1 MHVMLVANPTARSGK
16 NRERI
21 DHAID
26 EFLARGAECE
36 LVTTEPAGATIP
48 KVRALVDAGRGD
60 VVVAM
65 GGDGTFREV
74 GAALVEAARK
84 VPMGM
89 LPSGTANDQGKSF
102 GISSHA
108 DALAENVGIVLDHH
122 VRPIDAGVLE
132 RREGGRTVRRD
143 LFFDSAGFGLHPAIL
158 VGRNRDRE
166 AVARIPI
173 LGSLY
178 RDQAVYVGAA
188 IRETL
193 RSYVEPAAF
202 KASVSAD
209 GVGYHYESLTDLIV
223 KATPVYGGI
232 WVPYRAGEPDD
243 GQMDLVPLKSRTEMV
258 TRLLRDWKDLPVD
271 PDAVDWIGLAY
282 EGGTSARR
290 FEIELFTAD
299 HGPVWSQI
307 DGEEW
312 EPGNSF
318 AIEVLPRALP
328 LIVRRDWIPPWSV
341 GT

>member
-1 MHVMLVANPTARSGK
+1 MHVLLVANPTARSGK

-26 EFLARGAECE
+26 EFLARGAHAE
-36 LVTTEPAGATIP
+36 LVTTEPEGRTIP
-48 KVRALVDAGRGD
+48 KVRALVEDGRGD

-74 GAALVEAARK
+74 GAALVEASRK

-89 LPSGTANDQGKSF
+89 LPAGTANDQGKSF
-102 GISSHA
+102 GISSHR
-108 DALAENVGIVLDHH
+108 DALPENVGIVLDGH

-132 RREGGRTVRRD
+132 KRVDGRVARRD
-143 LFFDSAGFGLHPAIL
+143 LFFDSAGFGMHPAIL

-166 AVARIPI
+166 RVARVPL
-173 LGSLY
+173 LGALY

-202 KASVSAD
+202 KAEVTAD
-209 GVGYHYESLTDLIV
+209 GVKHHFESLTDLIV

-232 WVPYRAGEPDD
+232 WVPARHGEPDD
-243 GQMDLVPLKSRTEMV
+243 GRMDLVPLTGRTDMV
-258 TRLLRDWKDLPVD
+258 TRLLKDWKDLPVD
-271 PDAVDWIGLAY
+271 PNAIDWLGLTY
-282 EGGTSARR
+282 DGGTSAAS
-290 FEIELFTAD
+290 FEIELFTRD
-299 HGPVWSQI
+299 GGEVWSQI

-312 EPGNSF
+312 EPGHTF
-318 AIEVLPRALP
+318 AIQVLPRALP
-328 LIVRRDWIPPWSV
+328 LIVRRDWIPPWPSSP
-341 GT
+341 

>member
-1 MHVMLVANPTARSGK
+1 MHVLLVANPTARSGK
-16 NRERI
+16 NQERI

-26 EFLARGAECE
+26 EFLARGASCE
-36 LVTTEPAGATIP
+36 LCPTEPHGATIP
-48 KVRALVDAGRGD
+48 KVRALLNERRAD

-74 GAALVEAARK
+74 AAAVVEADHPL
-84 VPMGM
+84 PMGM

-102 GISSHA
+102 GISSHV
-108 DALAENVGIVLDHH
+108 DALAENVGVVLDGH
-122 VRPIDAGVLE
+122 VRPIDAGVLSK
-132 RREGGRTVRRD
+132 RVAGKVTRRD
-143 LFFDSAGFGLHPAIL
+143 LFFDSAGFGMHPAIL

-193 RSYVEPAAF
+193 RSYVEPATFVAD
-202 KASVSAD
+202 VVAD
-209 GVGYHYESLTDLIV
+209 GHKHHYPSLTDLIV

-232 WVPYRAGEPDD
+232 WVPARHGEPDD
-243 GQMDLVPLKSRTEMV
+243 GRMDLVPLAGRTEMV

-271 PDAVDWIGLAY
+271 PDAVDWLGLAY
-282 EGGTSARR
+282 DGGTSATR
-290 FEIELFTAD
+290 FELELFTAD
-299 HGPVWSQI
+299 GSPVWSQI

-312 EPGNSF
+312 EQGDSF
-318 AIEVLPRALP
+318 VVEVLPRALP
-328 LIVRRDWIPPWSV
+328 LIVRRDWVPPWSA
-341 GT
+341 GG